1 MKTINVNPLGTTQ
14 REQWH
19 SVVNILR
26 RMGGDL
32 TAEGRAGICD
42 ELDRYI
48 DYAEDIMDEIRE
60 QEEKNGVAG

>member
-1 MKTINVNPLGTTQ
+1 MKTIPFNPLGETE

-26 RMGGDL
+26 VTGGDM
-32 TAEGRAGICD
+32 TFEGRDAICG

-48 DYAEDIMDEIRE
+48 DYVEDILDELRAKEE
-60 QEEKNGVAG
+60 QEEQA

>member
-26 RMGGDL
+26 RMGGDM
-32 TAEGRAGICD
+32 TAEAAAGYCA
-42 ELDRYI
+42 
-48 DYAEDIMDEIRE
+48 AEDYDRWFFE
-60 QEEKNGVAG
+60 QEEQNT

>member
-26 RMGGDL
+26 TMGGDM
-32 TAEGRAGICD
+32 TREGRDAICG

-48 DYAEDIMDEIRE
+48 DGVEDILDDLRKEDE
-60 QEEKNGVAG
+60 NA

>member
-48 DYAEDIMDEIRE
+48 DYAEDIFDGLKKE
-60 QEEKNGVAG
+60 QEEQNT